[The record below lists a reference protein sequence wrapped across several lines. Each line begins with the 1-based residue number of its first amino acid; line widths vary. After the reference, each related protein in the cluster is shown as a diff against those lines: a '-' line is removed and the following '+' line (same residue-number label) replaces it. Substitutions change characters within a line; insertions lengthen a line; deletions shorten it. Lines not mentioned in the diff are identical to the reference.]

1 MRYLAN
7 VSAVLILS
15 VIDRQNNCAELFQF
29 LTNLVMKKFR
39 RHFRFGAAVLSI
51 FCCFSVMP
59 LLSGAQVPDQQN
71 PEQVLPDQFDSNDS
85 LNVTDNDA
93 IAPDSL
99 TGAKI
104 SFDDVD
110 VPTFE
115 DSMYASRLRAIST
128 PITLTYNDE
137 VRNYIDLYVLKRR
150 GQVERMLGLG
160 QFYFPIFDQ
169 IFAQYGIP
177 AEIKNLAIIES
188 ALNPHAVSREG
199 AVGIWQFMYGTAKLY
214 GLTVNNY
221 YDDRRDIIRSTEGA
235 AQYLRN
241 MYDVYGDW
249 LLAIASYNC
258 GPQNVNRAIAK
269 SGGNTFW
276 AIKDYLPKETRGY
289 VPAFIAA
296 TYVMNYYELHDLSP
310 DYEVLKHCW
319 DSIAVVNINDK
330 MSCEEIA
337 RFTDMSVDEVRFLNP
352 GLRCS
357 VIPALDVPYAFKLPS
372 DKTQLFDQFRDSIIF
387 LSANAKQQYYYG
399 ATGSGRVYVVRSGD
413 NLGKIAGK
421 YHVSVAQIK
430 QWNHLHSNVIR
441 TGQKLRIYS
450 SRYEEAVASSETKSD
465 THSSSAKKNAATSSS
480 TASSKS
486 SDKSEFVYY
495 KARYGDTLWDIAR
508 KHGTTVAEIKALNG
522 PAKCNNLKVG
532 TVLKINSK
540 G

>member
-1 MRYLAN
+1 MSF
-7 VSAVLILS
+7 V
-15 VIDRQNNCAELFQF
+15 
-29 LTNLVMKKFR
+29 
-39 RHFRFGAAVLSI
+39 
-51 FCCFSVMP
+51 P
-59 LLSGAQVPDQQN
+59 LLSSAQVPDEQN

-85 LNVTDNDA
+85 LNVMDNNDVT
-93 IAPDSL
+93 IADSL

-115 DSMYASRLRAIST
+115 DSMYASRLKAIPT
-128 PITLTYNDE
+128 VIPLAYNDE

-177 AEIKNLAIIES
+177 PEIKNLAIIES
-188 ALNPHAVSREG
+188 ALNPQAVSRAG
-199 AVGIWQFMYGTAKLY
+199 AVGMWQFMYGTAKLY

-296 TYVMNYYELHDLSP
+296 TYVMNYYDLHDLSP
-310 DYEVLKHCW
+310 DYDVLKHCW

-357 VIPALDVPYAFKLPS
+357 VIPVLDVPYGFKLPS
-372 DKTQLFDQFRDSIIF
+372 DKTQLFDQYRDSIIL
-387 LSANAKQQYYYG
+387 LSVDANQHARIRCGVHDPVGG
-399 ATGSGRVYVVRSGD
+399 AEPVQ
-413 NLGKIAGK
+413 IAAEPEATA
-421 YHVSVAQIK
+421 VA
-430 QWNHLHSNVIR
+430 
-441 TGQKLRIYS
+441 KLR
-450 SRYEEAVASSETKSD
+450 
-465 THSSSAKKNAATSSS
+465 KN
-480 TASSKS
+480 
-486 SDKSEFVYY
+486 
-495 KARYGDTLWDIAR
+495 LLPDIAR
-508 KHGTTVAEIKALNG
+508 IKGARAVGIAGDPGERTFGLDCHQIPNRWDTMRQVW
-522 PAKCNNLKVG
+522 AKTLRASPSTNRIFG
-532 TVLKINSK
+532 
-540 G
+540 